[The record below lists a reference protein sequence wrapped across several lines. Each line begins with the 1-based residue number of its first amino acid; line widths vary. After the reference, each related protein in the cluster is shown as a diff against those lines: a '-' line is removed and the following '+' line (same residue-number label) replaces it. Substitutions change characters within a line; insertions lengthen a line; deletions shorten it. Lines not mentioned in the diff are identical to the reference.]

1 MPNFNE
7 IYPSKSLKAEDL
19 NRRPRVFTISD
30 VEVKDYKDG
39 AKLVLS
45 FEETEKTFTL
55 NKTNAMTIG
64 GLYGENYVKWIDCK
78 VILRPDVTNYPTP
91 NSPCIRVAP
100 ELPDDAPAQRRQPVG
115 AAVGGDEDIPF

>member
-64 GLYGENYVKWIDCK
+64 GLYGENY
-78 VILRPDVTNYPTP
+78 PTP